1 MKQFF
6 VLARKTGRELGKV
19 EDGSTA
25 EARER
30 LQGKRVEEQRGRVE
44 EQRGRVES
52 HTLQK
57 PKLAAPSATT
67 RKPRSDH
74 PARRV
79 SRRAWKRQEDKI
91 LKGWRG
97 HPPGFLRGPAGA
109 LLGGPRMRGGKTGGL
124 VEGGRGGWPQG
135 STRPSPPLQL
145 RPPA

>member
-6 VLARKTGRELGKV
+6 VLARKTGRELGEI
-19 EDGSTA
+19 EDGTTA

-30 LQGKRVEEQRGRVE
+30 LQGKRIE

-67 RKPRSDH
+67 RKPRSEH
-74 PARRV
+74 PSRRV
-79 SRRAWKRQEDKI
+79 FPRGWKRKKDKI

-97 HPPGFLRGPAGA
+97 HPPGFLPGPAGGGVGGPKMVA
-109 LLGGPRMRGGKTGGL
+109 GNQAARPGGGPRGCA
-124 VEGGRGGWPQG
+124 
-135 STRPSPPLQL
+135 SS
-145 RPPA
+145 

>member
-6 VLARKTGRELGKV
+6 VLARKTGRELGEI
-19 EDGSTA
+19 EDGTTA

-30 LQGKRVEEQRGRVE
+30 LQGKRIE

-67 RKPRSDH
+67 RKPRSEH
-74 PARRV
+74 PSRRV

-97 HPPGFLRGPAGA
+97 HPPGFLPGPAGA
-109 LLGGPRMRGGKTGGL
+109 RLWRPKWRGGKRGAPGG
-124 VEGGRGGWPQG
+124 GGRGGG
-135 STRPSPPLQL
+135 A
-145 RPPA
+145 PAPGDP

>member
-6 VLARKTGRELGKV
+6 VLARKTGRELGKI
-19 EDGSTA
+19 EDGTTA

-44 EQRGRVES
+44 EHRGRVES

-67 RKPRSDH
+67 RKPRREH
-74 PARRV
+74 PSRRV

-97 HPPGFLRGPAGA
+97 HPPGFRRGPAGA
-109 LLGGPRMRGGKTGGL
+109 LWSAPRWRVGKRGL
-124 VEGGRGGWPQG
+124 REEG
-135 STRPSPPLQL
+135 
-145 RPPA
+145 